1 MNAARAFLL
10 CCLSLIAAGCAI
22 DTPTYS
28 SAFAGSCGSAF
39 SVDGSYQSY
48 FSYSGMLNGTAVYG
62 SAVVTPNTPV
72 NAPATRQII
81 INSGTF
87 ALTINLT
94 SSAYG
99 LRTVGLGNT
108 SVWLSAVTCGNYY
121 SCSSEKYIAG
131 DYSGLRGSGTVNL
144 ARSSGVTQITVNATL
159 PHENTSLSQTMQF
172 QNVIFTEACYY

>member
-1 MNAARAFLL
+1 MRLRRGRLL
-10 CCLSLIAAGCAI
+10 SQWKFYTHDQPDL
-22 DTPTYS
+22 
-28 SAFAGSCGSAF
+28 
-39 SVDGSYQSY
+39 V
-48 FSYSGMLNGTAVYG
+48 
-62 SAVVTPNTPV
+62 
-72 NAPATRQII
+72 
-81 INSGTF
+81 
-87 ALTINLT
+87 
-94 SSAYG
+94 AYG

-159 PHENTSLSQTMQF
+159 PDENTSVSQTMQF